1 VLVDARRRRL
11 VGACESFGAA
21 GAELASRVRAAMG
34 IAALRRGRAGDA
46 VRWLMASGDAE
57 RLNAVAALLLERFA
71 MHSGNSGARHTSFA
85 RELRPLDDSADAAQL
100 RAADV
105 DAVLERARRLVHVFG
120 QDFLPERLSPLAC
133 ALGGEGFAPLRRA
146 DRRLL
151 RADVAPQRFWI
162 TLLLNCLPLLE
173 HDSVV
178 FDVAQTQHLMRSLN
192 ELEGS
197 HRRNEY
203 LGGVHETDLTALRLA
218 LARNLA
224 RALVVLSATEQR

>member
-1 VLVDARRRRL
+1 
-11 VGACESFGAA
+11 
-21 GAELASRVRAAMG
+21 MG

-71 MHSGNSGARHTSFA
+71 TYSGNSGARHTSFA

-105 DAVLERARRLVHVFG
+105 DSVLSVLGDSFMFSGKISFLSDYRRLHALWEAK
-120 QDFLPERLSPLAC
+120 DLAAYA
-133 ALGGEGFAPLRRA
+133 ALTVS
-146 DRRLL
+146 LL
-151 RADVAPQRFWI
+151 RVDVAPQRFWI

-178 FDVAQTQHLMRSLN
+178 FDVAQTRHLMRSLN
-192 ELEGS
+192 ELECS
-197 HRRNEY
+197 HRRAEY
-203 LGGVHETDLTALRLA
+203 LDVHETDLAALSLA
-218 LARNLA
+218 LTRNLA
-224 RALVVLSATEQR
+224 RALVQQEDERTNNKNTTTS